1 MKRKITVVLGL
12 VAICFM
18 TGCSKTPE
26 ISYEG
31 KDLIHDC
38 TAEQVDLFV
47 EDVNVMIGEKQNF
60 VYVDNNYE
68 HQEFT
73 DGKLEFNEENRPDV
87 KSCFFVNREEQK
99 DNKFAS
105 RSAISFRDPVEGS
118 MRISV
123 SGNYSFKIID
133 SKTFKENYTTTEEL
147 TNKIQT
153 QINAVYIMNM
163 QGKTYSDLSQEKE
176 LDETKL
182 NAVNTSI
189 AKYGIEVTKIN
200 IEAVE
205 KK

>member
-47 EDVNVMIGEKQNF
+47 EDVNVIIGEKQNF
-60 VYVDNNYE
+60 VYVDSNYE

-73 DGKLEFNEENRPDV
+73 DGLLEFNEENRPDV
-87 KSCFFVNREEQK
+87 KSCFFVNREEQT
-99 DNKFAS
+99 DIKFAS
-105 RSAISFRDPVEGS
+105 RTAISFRDPVEGS
-118 MRISV
+118 MRLSV
-123 SGNYSFKIID
+123 SGNYSYKIID
-133 SKTFKENYTTTEEL
+133 SKTFKDTYTTTEEL
-147 TNKIQT
+147 TNKIQA
-153 QINAVYIMNM
+153 QINAVYILNM

-176 LDETKL
+176 FDEAKL
-182 NAVNTSI
+182 TSVNATIS
-189 AKYGIEVTKIN
+189 KYGVEVTKVN

>member
-26 ISYEG
+26 ISYDG

-38 TAEQVDLFV
+38 TAEQIDLFA

-60 VYVDNNYE
+60 VYVDSNYE

-73 DGKLEFNEENRPDV
+73 DGLLEFNEENRPDV
-87 KSCFFVNREEQK
+87 KSCFFVNREEQT
-99 DNKFAS
+99 DIKFAS
-105 RSAISFRDPVEGS
+105 RTAISFRDPVEGS
-118 MRISV
+118 MRLSV
-123 SGNYSFKIID
+123 SGNYSYKIID
-133 SKTFKENYTTTEEL
+133 SKTFKDTYTTTEEL
-147 TNKIQT
+147 TNKIQA
-153 QINAVYIMNM
+153 QINAVYILNM

-176 LDETKL
+176 FDEAKL
-182 NAVNTSI
+182 TSVNATIS
-189 AKYGIEVTKIN
+189 KYGVEVTKVN

>member
-18 TGCSKTPE
+18 TGCSKIPE

-47 EDVNVMIGEKQNF
+47 EDVNVMIAEKQNF
-60 VYVDNNYE
+60 VYVDSNYE

-105 RSAISFRDPVEGS
+105 RSAITFRDPVEGS

-153 QINAVYIMNM
+153 QINAVYTLNM

-176 LDETKL
+176 FDEAKL
-182 NAVNTSI
+182 NSVNATIS
-189 AKYGIEVTKIN
+189 KYGVEVTKVN
-200 IEAVE
+200 IETVE

>member
-26 ISYEG
+26 ISYDG

-38 TAEQVDLFV
+38 TAEQIDLFA

-60 VYVDNNYE
+60 VYVDSNYE

-73 DGKLEFNEENRPDV
+73 DGLLEFNEENRPDV
-87 KSCFFVNREEQK
+87 KSCFFVNREEQT
-99 DNKFAS
+99 DIKFAS
-105 RSAISFRDPVEGS
+105 RTAISFRDPVEGS

-123 SGNYSFKIID
+123 SGNYSYKIID
-133 SKTFKENYTTTEEL
+133 SKTFKDTYTTTEEL
-147 TNKIQT
+147 TNKIQA
-153 QINAVYIMNM
+153 QINAVYTLNM

-176 LDETKL
+176 FDEAKL
-182 NAVNTSI
+182 TCVFNFSNLS
-189 AKYGIEVTKIN
+189 
-200 IEAVE
+200 
-205 KK
+205 

>member
-1 MKRKITVVLGL
+1 MKRKIIVVLGL

-26 ISYEG
+26 ISYDG

-38 TAEQVDLFV
+38 TAEQIDLFA

-60 VYVDNNYE
+60 VYVDSNYE

-73 DGKLEFNEENRPDV
+73 DGLLEFNEENRPDV
-87 KSCFFVNREEQK
+87 KSCFFVNREKQT
-99 DNKFAS
+99 DIKFAS
-105 RSAISFRDPVEGS
+105 RTAISFRDPVEGS
-118 MRISV
+118 MRLSV
-123 SGNYSFKIID
+123 SGNYSYKIID
-133 SKTFKENYTTTEEL
+133 SKTFKDTYTTTEEL
-147 TNKIQT
+147 TNKIQA
-153 QINAVYIMNM
+153 QINAVYILNM

-176 LDETKL
+176 FDEAKL
-182 NAVNTSI
+182 TSVNATIS
-189 AKYGIEVTKIN
+189 KYGVEVTKVN

>member
-1 MKRKITVVLGL
+1 MKKKMTIVLGL

-38 TAEQVDLFV
+38 TAEQIDLFA

-60 VYVDNNYE
+60 VYVDSNYE

-73 DGKLEFNEENRPDV
+73 DGLLEFNEENRPDV
-87 KSCFFVNREEQK
+87 KSCFFVNREEQTGI
-99 DNKFAS
+99 KFAS
-105 RSAISFRDPVEGS
+105 RTAISFRDPVEGG

-123 SGNYSFKIID
+123 SGNYSYKIID
-133 SKTFKENYTTTEEL
+133 SKTFKDTYTTTEEL
-147 TNKIQT
+147 TNKIQA
-153 QINAVYIMNM
+153 QINAVYTLNM

-176 LDETKL
+176 FDEAKL
-182 NAVNTSI
+182 TSVNATIS
-189 AKYGIEVTKIN
+189 KYGVEVTKVN

>member
-60 VYVDNNYE
+60 VYVDSNYE

-87 KSCFFVNREEQK
+87 KSCFFVNREEQT

-105 RSAISFRDPVEGS
+105 RSAIAFRDPVEGS

-133 SKTFKENYTTTEEL
+133 SKTFKENYTTIEEL

-153 QINAVYIMNM
+153 QINAVYTLNM

-176 LDETKL
+176 FDEAKL
-182 NAVNTSI
+182 NSVNATIS
-189 AKYGIEVTKIN
+189 KYGVEVTKVN
-200 IEAVE
+200 IETVE